1 MSVSKASLRGLRFSV
16 RMEKMREAAQQQ
28 QKTVQVTPTND
39 DYRRVLKHPRAGGF
53 PKSGSAAWPLDRF
66 TERSQEALQDAR
78 LRLKDAGC
86 AGFSD
91 DLAELALGALTGRDR
106 ARTAAV
112 GDPTL

>member
-1 MSVSKASLRGLRFSV
+1 MSVSKASLRGLRFSA

-66 TERSQEALQDAR
+66 TERR
-78 LRLKDAGC
+78 LRDGDIKIDEGSPAE
-86 AGFSD
+86 AKPKHQSRSD
-91 DLAELALGALTGRDR
+91 TSS
-106 ARTAAV
+106 AA
-112 GDPTL
+112 